1 MDRPTPPSR
10 RPLVT
15 NPHRKRSVR
24 IWIIPLVVI
33 LGVIYFLP
41 RLLGLLEG

>member
-1 MDRPTPPSR
+1 MDRPTKTGR
-10 RPLVT
+10 RPLVA

-24 IWIIPLVVI
+24 IWIIPLVII

-41 RLLGLLEG
+41 RLLELLEG